1 MGHNRSG
8 SPASP
13 QPRAGVSAWTPP
25 LTRVRVSARSGAR
38 HGTERRAH
46 EGAVARA
53 ARRAP
58 AGLIAAAGSEGPGV
72 DANAA
77 WHPTPP
83 TSEQATAQLP
93 FTFTVPGGQGE
104 QTPPLQLWEQHWGFF
119 LHALPARFQ
128 ASALASRPLRARAP
142 AAAAPAGPRSV
153 CRRDRVWSKLR
164 TRRSNRSES
173 TLVPSITMRRRA
185 HLAPGRRKTP
195 LSRSSTSASQRRRSG
210 ATSAPDGLLSEA
222 GAVQATGNECQTTGV
237 A

>member
-1 MGHNRSG
+1 M
-8 SPASP
+8 
-13 QPRAGVSAWTPP
+13 QTLW
-25 LTRVRVSARSGAR
+25 RVHPHAIP
-38 HGTERRAH
+38 T
-46 EGAVARA
+46 
-53 ARRAP
+53 
-58 AGLIAAAGSEGPGV
+58 
-72 DANAA
+72 AA

-93 FTFTVPGGQGE
+93 FTFTVPGGKGE

-153 CRRDRVWSKLR
+153 CRRDRVWPKLR

-185 HLAPGRRKTP
+185 HLAPGRRKNSAQP
-195 LSRSSTSASQRRRSG
+195 EAQGPSSRRRRSG
-210 ATSAPDGLLSEA
+210 ATSAPDGLLSEV

-237 A
+237 AWMHAGTHRSPRAAGGGPE